1 MGFADTNARGAS
13 ISHREAFV
21 DGAVTVV
28 VDTIAKLSSAG
39 VDVGIIVVAIHRSTV
54 PTFYIIGVAVVVGTG
69 HAVLIRLVI
78 IKVAVVVEAQAAE
91 LGF

>member
-1 MGFADTNARGAS
+1 MPS
-13 ISHREAFV
+13 
-21 DGAVTVV
+21 TVV

-69 HAVLIRLVI
+69 QAVGSSAAINRI
-78 IKVAVVVEAQAAE
+78 GAV
-91 LGF
+91 G